1 MNIRD
6 IINKKRL
13 KEELTKEE
21 IFYAVNSYIS
31 GDTKDYQM
39 SALLMAITIN
49 GMTKEEILNLTD
61 VMLKSGEILNFDD
74 IDGVVVDK
82 HSTGGVGDKVT
93 IILAPLLASLG
104 INIAKMSG
112 RGLGYTG
119 GTIDKL
125 ESIPGFNVNLNT
137 EQFLKQVKD
146 IKIAVSGASAN
157 LDIADKKIYALRD
170 VTSTVESIPLI
181 ASSIMSKKLA
191 SNADVIVID
200 VKVGT
205 GALMKTKKEA
215 IKLARELIEI
225 GKNYNKKVFC
235 ILTNMNQPLGYT
247 VGNKL
252 EIIESIDA
260 LKGNGAKDLMEVVY
274 SIASIIVSEVE
285 SISLEEAFVKIAKNI
300 ENGEAYNKFEEFVK
314 YQNGNID
321 DIKDDAKKVTIKSDK
336 SGYINS
342 IDAMKIAKLSF
353 KLGAGR
359 ENKEDNID
367 YDVGIKLLKKVG
379 EYVEVGEDLGEVYY
393 NSNKIENSEFLDCFK
408 IEDNKDCEDKV
419 IYGMICQKM

>member
-21 IFYAVNSYIS
+21 IFYAVNSYIN

-49 GMTKEEILNLTD
+49 GMTHSEILNLTD
-61 VMLKSGEILNFDD
+61 VMLKSGEVLNFDD
-74 IDGVVVDK
+74 IDGIIADK

-104 INIAKMSG
+104 INVAKMSG

-125 ESIPGFNVNLNT
+125 ESIPGFNVNLKT
-137 EQFLKQVKD
+137 EDFLEQIKN
-146 IKIAVSGASAN
+146 IKIAVSCAGEN

-170 VTSTVESIPLI
+170 VTATVESIPLI

-191 SNADVIVID
+191 SNADIIVID
-200 VKVGT
+200 VKVGI
-205 GALMKTKKEA
+205 GALMKNKKDA
-215 IKLARELIEI
+215 IKLAKTLTEI
-225 GKNYNKKVFC
+225 GKHYNKKVFC

-252 EIIESIDA
+252 EVIESVEA
-260 LKGNGAKDLMEVVY
+260 LKGNGAKDLMDVVY
-274 SIASIIVSEVE
+274 SIASIIVSEAKN
-285 SISLEEAFVKIAKNI
+285 ITLEEAFVKISENI
-300 ENGEAYNKFEEFVK
+300 ENNNAYLKFEEFVK
-314 YQNGNID
+314 YQGGNLD
-321 DIKDDAKKVTIKSDK
+321 FNLDADKSIIKSNK
-336 SGYINS
+336 RGYINF
-342 IDAMKIAKLSF
+342 IDAMKIAKLAF
-353 KLGAGR
+353 KLGSGR
-359 ENKEDNID
+359 ENKEDSID

-379 EYVEVGEDLGEVYY
+379 DYIEKGEDLGEIYY
-393 NSNKIENSEFLDCFK
+393 NKNEISDSEFLDCFK
-408 IEDNKDCEDKV
+408 IDDNKEKEEEI
-419 IYGMICQKM
+419 IYGMLCQKM